1 MFFDF
6 FSFFLSSHS
15 CVLRIFTGGSSNLMG
30 KFTQSVRRIVADVK
44 DEGTMSGLSREEVI
58 DINERLILFRVR
70 LEMSYETAKQAL
82 NSLMAQY
89 GDSKTHK
96 NIFNRYPLLKVMIK
110 VCSEPEKLISLSVNN
125 HSSASSSPTS
135 QTSLGS
141 HQTRN
146 SILDTRGDPQAG
158 EAGNRPGFCDAS
170 VHNHGEDAEVGAEDA
185 AEAVRGGV
193 GEERAPGALGSYDN
207 IPNRAREHTNDK

>member
-1 MFFDF
+1 
-6 FSFFLSSHS
+6 
-15 CVLRIFTGGSSNLMG
+15 MG

-89 GDSKTHK
+89 GDSKSHK

-125 HSSASSSPTS
+125 HSFASSSSSSTNIFRKS
-135 QTSLGS
+135 S
-141 HQTRN
+141 N
-146 SILDTRGDPQAG
+146 SKLNIGHSSRSPSRRSRKPSRLSS
-158 EAGNRPGFCDAS
+158 C
-170 VHNHGEDAEVGAEDA
+170 
-185 AEAVRGGV
+185 
-193 GEERAPGALGSYDN
+193 ERAQSWRRHKSRSRRRHKSCPRRRQRRKSAWSAWIL
-207 IPNRAREHTNDK
+207 